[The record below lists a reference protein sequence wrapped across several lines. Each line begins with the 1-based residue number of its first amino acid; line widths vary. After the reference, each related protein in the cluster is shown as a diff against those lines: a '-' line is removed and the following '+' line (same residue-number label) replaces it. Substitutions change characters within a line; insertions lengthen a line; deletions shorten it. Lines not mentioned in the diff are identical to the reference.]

1 MATGLVYEAKE
12 LKTLVFMFRSCP
24 CQILIHM
31 CMSVEGIPPQLV
43 LVSSHEST
51 KLDEMTQMQ
60 GGHMLSWSQQSRGE
74 SFLDK
79 GPL

>member
-1 MATGLVYEAKE
+1 
-12 LKTLVFMFRSCP
+12 
-24 CQILIHM
+24 
-31 CMSVEGIPPQLV
+31 MSVGGIPPQLV

>member
-1 MATGLVYEAKE
+1 MPVG
-12 LKTLVFMFRSCP
+12 
-24 CQILIHM
+24 
-31 CMSVEGIPPQLV
+31 GIPPQLV
-43 LVSSHEST
+43 LASSHETT

-60 GGHMLSWSQQSRGE
+60 GGHMLSWSQHSRGE